1 MEGFFQDPLENE
13 EIYDWHQTVCEDQ
26 NCDGIHALANGVLKV
41 SHQVGHIVDG
51 RLEQIGEFFKDR
63 LLLSSALHSLV
74 ELISAVFRVRDRVLH
89 I

>member
-41 SHQVGHIVDG
+41 SHAPPFEVV
-51 RLEQIGEFFKDR
+51 
-63 LLLSSALHSLV
+63 
-74 ELISAVFRVRDRVLH
+74 LIL
-89 I
+89 IE